1 MPDLIEQL
9 SQRYSKL
16 AEFLE
21 TYTLDPV
28 YNKNHNQP
36 VVDDAVSIITIH
48 SAKGTEAPIC
58 MIPQVVPGV
67 YPHSR
72 SMGSAEEIEEERRV
86 LYVALNPGRK

>member
-1 MPDLIEQL
+1 MEFHDVFQAMPG
-9 SQRYSKL
+9 
-16 AEFLE
+16 
-21 TYTLDPV
+21 